1 MRVPGRENF
10 RGGHTGAGD
19 AFVGGLL
26 YTLSQAA
33 SWDSHLLAQAI
44 GTANACGAMVVTAK
58 GAMTALPYPE
68 QLAAFRAQ
76 SSTGKNMLNR

>member
-1 MRVPGRENF
+1 MTPEDECTFPAAKISVVDT
-10 RGGHTGAGD
+10 TGAGD

-33 SWDSHLLAQAI
+33 SRDNRLLAQAI

-58 GAMTALPYPE
+58 G
-68 QLAAFRAQ
+68 R
-76 SSTGKNMLNR
+76 